1 MKILVTGA
9 SGFIGS
15 FIVEKGLTEGHVI
28 WQACAPPVP
37 ELSSDSRIRFV
48 ELDMEHPEILRPQLA
63 ACKAEFGG
71 WDVIVHAAGATKC
84 IRREDFFRTN
94 TEGTRH
100 FVDALRELDMVP
112 GRFIFI
118 SSLSVFG
125 AIREQAVRHATSDN
139 PRIYAPIREN
149 DTPRPNTAYGE
160 SKLEAERY
168 LKSLKDFPYV
178 ILRPTGVY
186 GPREKELLRHG
197 AKYQTARRLQR
208 RIPSAGNHIRL
219 RERPCTSRFLCHG
232 KRCHRARI
240 FHQRRKRIPQYG
252 IQRLDTHGAW
262 TSVHAPHQGS
272 GMVPSFRM
280 CHKWQLQHMAGPHH
294 HP

>member
-15 FIVEKGLTEGHVI
+15 FIVEKGLTEGHTM
-28 WQACAPPVP
+28 WAGMRAT
-37 ELSSDSRIRFV
+37 SSRNYLQDSRIRFV

-139 PRIYAPIREN
+139 PWIYAPIRED

-186 GPREKELLRHG
+186 GPREKD
-197 AKYQTARRLQR
+197 Y
-208 RIPSAGNHIRL
+208 SAGNHIHL
-219 RERPCTSRFLCHG
+219 RERPRTSRFLCHG
-232 KRCHRARI
+232 KGCHRTRI
-240 FHQRRKRIPQYG
+240 FHQRWKHIPQYG
-252 IQRLDTHGAW
+252 IQRPDTHGAR
-262 TSVHAPHQGS
+262 TSVHAPHQS
-272 GMVPSFRM
+272 PGMVSSCRM
-280 CHKWQLQHMAGPHH
+280 CHKRQFQHMAGPHH

>member
-15 FIVEKGLTEGHVI
+15 FIVEKGLTEGHAMWAGI
-28 WQACAPPVP
+28 RAT
-37 ELSSDSRIRFV
+37 SSRSYLQDSRIRFV
-48 ELDMEHPEILRPQLA
+48 ELDMEHPEILRSQLA

-100 FVDALRELDMVP
+100 FVDTLRELDMVP

-139 PRIYAPIREN
+139 PWIYAPIRED

-178 ILRPTGVY
+178 ILRPPAYTGHV
-186 GPREKELLRHG
+186 K
-197 AKYQTARRLQR
+197 KT
-208 RIPSAGNHIRL
+208 IS
-219 RERPCTSRFLCHG
+219 S
-232 KRCHRARI
+232 
-240 FHQRRKRIPQYG
+240 
-252 IQRLDTHGAW
+252 W
-262 TSVHAPHQGS
+262 
-272 GMVPSFRM
+272 
-280 CHKWQLQHMAGPHH
+280 HKVSNNT
-294 HP
+294 